1 MDVEKSRIPQIV
13 FVTLNRID
21 KLPAP
26 TVQVAGRDFFS
37 LTYREGGCVTVKS
50 ARGALLSEP
59 QSVTYVPRG
68 LSYETEV
75 RGGGVMYV
83 LHVYLAEGE
92 TLFGDKPLCARP
104 ADPAR
109 FAERFAR
116 AYAAFTAEGASYFCM
131 SLVMRLLGMAEEVFS
146 PSRSVAP
153 PRLRQA
159 KQYMDE
165 SFTDTTLR
173 MADYA
178 AVRGVSEVYFRRE
191 FKSFYGVSPLEYI
204 KRKRVDAA
212 ARMLETGLC
221 SVTEAA
227 LQSGFESLSY
237 FSAEFRRLLGQSPS
251 QYAKDLS

>member
-1 MDVEKSRIPQIV
+1 MASNKIPQIV
-13 FVTLNRID
+13 GVTLNRID
-21 KLPAP
+21 KQEAP
-26 TVQVAGRDFFS
+26 PVQVAGRDFFS
-37 LTYREGGCVTVKS
+37 LTYREGGCVTVAS
-50 ARGALLSEP
+50 ARGSLRSLP
-59 QSVTYVPRG
+59 RSVTYVPRG
-68 LSYETEV
+68 LPYETEV
-75 RGGGVMYV
+75 REGGVMFV

-92 TLFGDKPLCARP
+92 TLFGDQPLCVRP
-104 ADPAR
+104 TDPAR

-131 SLVMRLLGMAEEVFS
+131 SLVMRLLGMAEEAFS
-146 PSRSVAP
+146 PARSVVP

-165 SFTDTTLR
+165 SFTDTALR
-173 MADYA
+173 VADYA

-191 FKSFYGVSPLEYI
+191 FKSFYGISPLEYI

-227 LQSGFESLSY
+227 LQSGFPSIAY
-237 FSAEFRRLLGQSPS
+237 FSAEFRRMTGFSPTEYVK
-251 QYAKDLS
+251 QREDL